1 MLRIGTSLFGGKMRI
16 QNFKISFWGWVVL
29 FSVFLLSFSF
39 YLSGC
44 GVKNPGLVSA
54 KIYLNLVPPDN
65 DKATEQL
72 LLAIKQD
79 SLNCEAH
86 YLLGNIYAEK
96 NLYQEMMAEFGKVGT
111 CRAKSKDQ
119 KMMDDINLIQRQKWT
134 DVFNSGIRLGK
145 KRLQVDQYK
154 LDLLTDFSKYPVY
167 KDSLKAI
174 STEMENPDQFS
185 WDSYQMYGQV
195 KPVLEDLEN
204 ILAQETVDRYQL
216 AIFIDSTR
224 YEPYLNLAVEYGR
237 RDQLDLALE
246 YYQKALQLKPDDPK
260 VMNDYAVTL
269 LAANRFD
276 QALALY
282 QEILKTDSTNVNAL
296 SNLAMIYARGGDNQ
310 KALST
315 YSKIISVDPEFKD
328 AYFNRGLLYIT
339 KSQEKSSQV
348 KYDKDA
354 WGKKPKDKVLS
365 AAYQA
370 SLADYNQIFAM
381 AEADFRKAVQI
392 DPNDKDAYFHLG
404 LLFLSR
410 AQLLEAGKAQDSDY
424 AQAEDFFK
432 KSLEFDPQN
441 TDAMKYLGFT
451 LMSERKW
458 EEAASQLEKLV
469 EMNSADREAWGYLA
483 IAYARLGKKAQADA
497 AFKKSGR

>member
-1 MLRIGTSLFGGKMRI
+1 MKI
-16 QNFKISFWGWVVL
+16 QNSKISFGLWLFL
-29 FSVFLLSFSF
+29 FSFFLFAFSLC
-39 YLSGC
+39 LSGC

-54 KIYLNLVPPDN
+54 KIYLNLVPPDY
-65 DKATEQL
+65 DKAQEQL

-79 SLNCEAH
+79 SLDCEAH
-86 YLLGNIYAEK
+86 YLLGKIYAEK
-96 NLYQEMMAEFGKVGT
+96 NLYQEMTSEFGKVGT
-111 CRAKSKDQ
+111 CRAKAKDPQ
-119 KMMDDINLIQRQKWT
+119 MMEDINLIQRQKWT
-134 DVFNSGIRLGK
+134 EVLNSGIRLGK
-145 KRLQVDQYK
+145 KRQQVDQYK
-154 LDLLTDFSKYPVY
+154 IDLLADFTKYPVY

-174 STEMENPDQFS
+174 SDETENPGQFS

-204 ILAQETVDRYQL
+204 MLAQETVDRYQL
-216 AIFIDSTR
+216 AISIDSTR
-224 YEPYLNLAVEYGR
+224 YEPYLNMAVEYGR
-237 RDQLDLALE
+237 RDQLDQALE
-246 YYQKALQLKPDDPK
+246 YYQKALELKPDDPK

-269 LAANRFD
+269 LTANRFD

-282 QEILKTDSTNVNAL
+282 QKILQTDSTNVNAL

-315 YSKIISVDPEFKD
+315 YSRIISVDPEFKD
-328 AYFNRGLLYIT
+328 AYFNRGLLYLT
-339 KSQEKSSQV
+339 ESQEKSSQV
-348 KYDKDA
+348 KYAKDA
-354 WGKKPKDKVLS
+354 STKKPKDKALL
-365 AAYQA
+365 AAYQSA
-370 SLADYNQIFAM
+370 LADYNQTFEQ
-381 AEADFRKAVQI
+381 AEADFRKSIQI

-410 AQLLEAGKAQDSDY
+410 AQLLQTGKDQDSDY
-424 AQAEDFFK
+424 AQAEGFFK

-458 EEAASQLEKLV
+458 EDAATLLEKLV
-469 EMNSADREAWGYLA
+469 DLNSADREAWGYLA
-483 IAYARLGKKAQADA
+483 ITYARLGKKAQADA

>member
-1 MLRIGTSLFGGKMRI
+1 MKI
-16 QNFKISFWGWVVL
+16 QNSKISFWGWFL
-29 FSVFLLSFSF
+29 LCSVFILPFSL

-54 KIYLNLVPPDN
+54 KIYLNLVPPDY

-72 LLAIKQD
+72 LLAVKQD

-86 YLLGNIYAEK
+86 YLLGKIYAEK
-96 NLYQEMMAEFGKVGT
+96 DLYREMMAEFGKVEK
-111 CRAKSKDQ
+111 CKLKPKDA
-119 KMMDDINLIQRQKWT
+119 DIQDGITEIKNKKWNELWNAG
-134 DVFNSGIRLGK
+134 VELGK
-145 KRLQVDQYK
+145 KRLLVDRLK
-154 LDLLTDFSKYPVY
+154 IDLLTDFSKYPIY

-174 STEMENPDQFS
+174 SAELDNPDQFS
-185 WDSYQMYGQV
+185 WDSYQMYSQA
-195 KPVLEDLEN
+195 KPALEDLEN
-204 ILAQETVDRYQL
+204 TLAQETVDRYQL
-216 AIFIDSTR
+216 DILIDSTI
-224 YEPYLNLAVEYGR
+224 YGPYLNLAVEYGR

-246 YYQKALQLKPDDPK
+246 YYQKALDLKPDDPQ
-260 VMNDYAVTL
+260 VMNNYALTL

-276 QALALY
+276 QALEIY
-282 QEILKTDSTNVNAL
+282 QKILQTDSTNVNAL
-296 SNLAMIYARGGDNQ
+296 SNLAMIYDRGGNKQ
-310 KALST
+310 KALSA
-315 YSKIISVDPEFKD
+315 YSEIISVDPEFKD
-328 AYFNRGLLYIT
+328 AYFNRGLLYLT

-354 WGKKPKDKVLS
+354 WGKKPKDKALS

-370 SLADYNQIFAM
+370 SLDDYNQIFAS
-381 AEADFRKAVQI
+381 AESDFRKAIQI
-392 DPNDKDAYFHLG
+392 DPNDQDAYFHLG

-424 AQAEDFFK
+424 TQAEDFFK

-458 EEAASQLEKLV
+458 EEASLQLEKLV
-469 EMNSADREAWGYLA
+469 ELNSADREAWGYLA
-483 IAYARLGKKAQADA
+483 ITYARLGKKTQADA